1 MIAYTFTSSNY
12 SVFQNYLPLS
22 QPNQTFHLPQYRWSQ
37 IDMREKKKKQPFL
50 LNKIPLRGGE
60 KYSHKKNFQ
69 NPNAPPSGRILRSI
83 NLLKQ
88 M

>member
-1 MIAYTFTSSNY
+1 MLLPPPTILYSKITSLFPNPIKTSTF
-12 SVFQNYLPLS
+12 LS
-22 QPNQTFHLPQYRWSQ
+22 INDLKLIW
-37 IDMREKKKKQPFL
+37 EKKKENFFVKQI
-50 LNKIPLRGGE
+50 KIPLRGGE

-83 NLLKQ
+83 NLLNQ

>member
-1 MIAYTFTSSNY
+1 
-12 SVFQNYLPLS
+12 
-22 QPNQTFHLPQYRWSQ
+22 
-37 IDMREKKKKQPFL
+37 MREKKKQPFL
-50 LNKIPLRGGE
+50 LNKIPLGGGE

-69 NPNAPPSGRILRSI
+69 NPNTPPSGRILRSI

>member
-1 MIAYTFTSSNY
+1 
-12 SVFQNYLPLS
+12 
-22 QPNQTFHLPQYRWSQ
+22 
-37 IDMREKKKKQPFL
+37 MRKKKQFFVKQI
-50 LNKIPLRGGE
+50 KIPLRGGE

-69 NPNAPPSGRILRSI
+69 NPNAPPSGGILRSI

>member
-1 MIAYTFTSSNY
+1 MG
-12 SVFQNYLPLS
+12 
-22 QPNQTFHLPQYRWSQ
+22 
-37 IDMREKKKKQPFL
+37 EKKENFFVKQI
-50 LNKIPLRGGE
+50 KIPLRGGE

-83 NLLKQ
+83 NLLNQ